1 MTWFFLALGAAF
13 FLATS
18 DYLLKRYFSDL
29 PVGEMVMVRFAG
41 VVPACV
47 AILLL
52 RPMPEVQP
60 EFWSSVALALPAEL
74 VATFL
79 YARAIQVSPLSLA
92 QPFLAFTP
100 LFALLTG
107 LLILG
112 EGPSWGGFMGIVLLA
127 VGGYSLNI
135 DQVRHGWAQPL
146 LAVTR
151 EKGSWMMLMVAAIY
165 SLTAVLGRRA
175 VLAADP
181 WFMAGLYPLLVG
193 AGVALTLGFS
203 KRFSWSWLKRPW
215 PALLVCVT
223 ATLHLLFHFMA
234 IDLVQAAYMIS
245 VKRLSIIIAMIYGG
259 VFLREARLGQHLAAG
274 LLMEA
279 GAVLILIL
287 G

>member
-18 DYLLKRYFSDL
+18 DYLVKRYFSDL

-41 VVPACV
+41 VAPACL
-47 AILLL
+47 AILLF

-60 EFWSSVALALPAEL
+60 EFWSSVAMALPAEL

-79 YARAIQVSPLSLA
+79 YAKAIQVSPLSLS

-100 LFALLTG
+100 LFALATG

-112 EGPSWGGFMGIVLLA
+112 EAPSWGGLLGIVLLA
-127 VGGYSLNI
+127 AGGYGLNI
-135 DQVRHGWAQPL
+135 DQARHGWAQPL
-146 LAVTR
+146 LAVTK

-165 SLTAVLGRRA
+165 ALTAVLGRRA

-193 AGVALTLGFS
+193 AGVCLVLGLS
-203 KRFSWSWLKRPW
+203 KSLSWAWLKRPW
-215 PALLVCVT
+215 PALVVCVT
-223 ATLHLLFHFMA
+223 ASLHLVFHFMA

-259 VFLREARLGQHLAAG
+259 VFLREAKLGQHLVAG
-274 LLMEA
+274 VLMEA

>member
-18 DYLLKRYFSDL
+18 DYLVKRYFSDL
-29 PVGEMVMVRFAG
+29 HVGEMVMVRFAG
-41 VVPACV
+41 VAPACL
-47 AILLL
+47 AILAF

-79 YARAIQVSPLSLA
+79 YAKAIQVSPLSLS

-112 EGPSWGGFMGIVLLA
+112 EAPSWGGFLGIALLA

-135 DQVRHGWAQPL
+135 DKVRYGWTQPL
-146 LAVTR
+146 MAVTR
-151 EKGSWMMLMVAAIY
+151 EKGSWMMLLVAAIY
-165 SLTAVLGRRA
+165 ALTAVLGRRA

-193 AGVALTLGFS
+193 GGVVAVLGLS
-203 KRFSWSWLKRPW
+203 GRLSWAWLKRPW
-215 PALLVCVT
+215 PALVVCLT
-223 ATLHLLFHFMA
+223 ASLHLVFHFMA
-234 IDLVQAAYMIS
+234 INLVQAAYMIS
-245 VKRLSIIIAMIYGG
+245 VKRLSIIIAMLYGG
-259 VFLREARLGQHLAAG
+259 VFLREARLGQHLLAG
-274 LLMEA
+274 VLMEV